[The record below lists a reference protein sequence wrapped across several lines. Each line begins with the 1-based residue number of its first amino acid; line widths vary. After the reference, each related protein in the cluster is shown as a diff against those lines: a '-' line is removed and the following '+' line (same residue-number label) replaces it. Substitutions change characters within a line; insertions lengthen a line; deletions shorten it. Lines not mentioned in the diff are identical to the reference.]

1 MQTKRFNVDG
11 MGCANCSKTVQNT
24 LNNLDGVK
32 TAAVDFA
39 QKTAAVTYDETKLTE
54 AQLKES
60 VAEAGY
66 QLI

>member
-1 MQTKRFNVDG
+1 MQTKQFNVTG

-24 LNNLDGVK
+24 LNKLDGVK
-32 TAAVDFA
+32 SAAVDFA
-39 QKTAAVTYDETKLTE
+39 QKTAEVTYDETKLTE
-54 AQLKES
+54 AQLKET